1 MYKLING
8 KKVYETSE
16 VDATTSRIEGVA
28 QLAEG
33 MAREASATANAISD
47 TANKALEDAAFAKE
61 IAVSHDEAITEIT
74 QAATQSLDKAMEAK
88 AIAEA
93 TDAKATAAVATAN
106 EALTEATNH
115 VIYTN
120 TLPTTDI
127 KNKVYAVKHSYN
139 IINDISARADDI
151 LGSYFH
157 LVSKGKYVIDDVYTL
172 QYRDNN
178 EWCDIGSIYLSD
190 ETLNCY
196 LSKDFSSLY
205 TWTLNLGDTY
215 NFRLTTVMNHWDYYA
230 GNETEQ
236 SLTKL
241 ANAQQVEDLFLKKT
255 LAGTPGGLATLD
267 GDGKILIT
275 QLPINTTIFR
285 GNWDA
290 STGTYPAST
299 GITPGDWYLVSVAG
313 TIGNTKYAINDRIMW
328 SGTAWV
334 KQTSTGEVVSVNG
347 RSNVVTG
354 LMEATNPVGTGSFSM
369 NRKVGT
375 TVGINSFAEGAETTA
390 SFDCTHAEGWG
401 TIASSNEA
409 HAEGHQT
416 KASGQYS
423 HAEGWGTIAA
433 GQSQHA
439 AGQWNIADSTSA
451 RITGWGTN
459 GTSRKNIEQ
468 LDASGNLHLKGS
480 VYVGCNDD
488 SSGGIQINASMFPAR
503 RMYGGMNGNT
513 RYATIKFKHVT
524 PGGILVTTG
533 YNSNLWFDS
542 NKGTPYAF
550 SSSTAYGVTGYAWS
564 SDGNTLYLRFGNY
577 NPIAVTIPS
586 LYEGDG
592 IVTFGELSSTAPS
605 GVTFLTNVNT
615 IASNAVSYNAQTLT
629 DAQKTQARNNIGAGT
644 GLGTITGIKMN
655 GASKGTSGVVDL
667 GDVPTLLDIY
677 PVGAVYIS
685 VNNTNPSSLFGG
697 TWESIGA
704 GRVLQ
709 GADSSHKGGTTIN
722 AGLPNITGTFRI
734 YTADKNNEVPQ
745 NTGTGAFTK
754 TTDTTVSGESYKLQ
768 RHCPKFS
775 FNANDGA
782 TTKGIYGNSTTVQPP
797 AYCVY
802 MWKRTA

>member
-61 IAVSHDEAITEIT
+61 IAVSHDEAIAEIT
-74 QAATQSLDKAMEAK
+74 QTATQSLDKAMEAK
-88 AIAEA
+88 ATAEA
-93 TDAKATAAVATAN
+93 TDTKATAAVATAN

-127 KNKVYAVKHSYN
+127 KNRVYAVKHSYN

-172 QYRDNN
+172 QYNDNN
-178 EWCDIGSIYLSD
+178 EWCAIGSISLHD

-196 LSKDFSSLY
+196 LGKDFSSLY
-205 TWTLNLGDTY
+205 TWTLNLGSTY

-230 GNETEQ
+230 GNEAEQ

-275 QLPINTTIFR
+275 QLPTNTTIFR

-290 STGTYPAST
+290 STGTYPAYT

-313 TIGNTKYAINDRIMW
+313 TIGNTKYAVNDRIMW

-334 KQTSTGEVVSVNG
+334 KQTATGEVVSVNG

-369 NRKVGT
+369 NRKAGTVVG
-375 TVGINSFAEGAETTA
+375 VNSFAEGSETTA

-409 HAEGHQT
+409 HAEGHAT
-416 KASGQYS
+416 EAKGQYS
-423 HAEGWGTIAA
+423 HAEGAYTIAA

-439 AGQWNIADSTSA
+439 AGQYNIADSTSA
-451 RITGWGTN
+451 RITGWGTSA
-459 GTSRKNIEQ
+459 GRKNIEQ
-468 LDASGNLHLKGS
+468 LDRSGNLRLKGS

-488 SSGGIQINASMFPAR
+488 SSGGMQIDASRFPAIKR
-503 RMYGGMNGNT
+503 YGSMEGT
-513 RYATIKFKHVT
+513 TKYVT
-524 PGGILVTTG
+524 LTFSDTYGGILITTG
-533 YNSNLWFDS
+533 YNSNLWFES

-550 SSSTAYGVTGYAWS
+550 TTSTTYGINGYAWS
-564 SDGNTLYLRFGNY
+564 SDGKILYLRLVGWR
-577 NPIAVTIPS
+577 PISVIIPS
-586 LYEGDG
+586 FYEGDG
-592 IVTFGELSSTAPS
+592 AVTFGELSSTAPS

-615 IASNAVSYNAQTLT
+615 IASNAVSYKAQSLT
-629 DAQKTQARNNIGAGT
+629 DAQKAQARNNIGAGT
-644 GLGTITGIKMN
+644 GTGTITGIKMN

-667 GDVPTLLDIY
+667 GDVPT
-677 PVGAVYIS
+677 
-685 VNNTNPSSLFGG
+685 
-697 TWESIGA
+697 
-704 GRVLQ
+704 
-709 GADSSHKGGTTIN
+709 
-722 AGLPNITGTFRI
+722 
-734 YTADKNNEVPQ
+734 
-745 NTGTGAFTK
+745 
-754 TTDTTVSGESYKLQ
+754 TTDS
-768 RHCPKFS
+768 R
-775 FNANDGA
+775 NAYRATHIPTSQPDSNEGA
-782 TTKGIYGNSTTVQPP
+782 IWLHVIE
-797 AYCVY
+797 
-802 MWKRTA
+802 

>member
-93 TDAKATAAVATAN
+93 TDTKATAAVATAN

-127 KNKVYAVKHSYN
+127 KNRVYAVKHSYN

-178 EWCDIGSIYLSD
+178 EWCDIGSIFLSD

-196 LSKDFSSLY
+196 LSKDFSSMY
-205 TWTLNLGDTY
+205 TWTLNLGSTY

-267 GDGKILIT
+267 GDGKIFIA
-275 QLPINTTIFR
+275 QLPTNTTIFR

-290 STGTYPAST
+290 STGAYPAST

-313 TIGNTKYAINDRIMW
+313 TIGNTKYAVNDRIMW

-369 NRKVGT
+369 NRKAGT
-375 TVGINSFAEGAETTA
+375 TVGPYSFAEGAETTA

-409 HAEGHQT
+409 HAEGHVT
-416 KASGQYS
+416 EAKGQYS
-423 HAEGWGTIAA
+423 HAEGTYTIAA

-439 AGQWNIADSTSA
+439 AGQYNIEDSTSA
-451 RITGWGTN
+451 RITGWGTSA
-459 GTSRKNIEQ
+459 GRKNIEQ
-468 LDASGNLHLKGS
+468 LDQSGNLRLKGS
-480 VYVGCNDD
+480 VYVGCNDN
-488 SSGGIQINASMFPAR
+488 SSGGIQIDASRFPATKA
-503 RMYGGMNGNT
+503 YGGMHGDT
-513 RYATIKFKHVT
+513 RYATIKFRYGT
-524 PGGILVTTG
+524 PGGILITTG
-533 YNSNLWFDS
+533 YNSNLWFDA

-550 SSSTAYGVTGYAWS
+550 TTSTAYGVSGYAWS
-564 SDGNTLYLRFGNY
+564 SDGNTLYLRLTNF
-577 NPIAVTIPS
+577 NPIVVTIPS
-586 LYEGDG
+586 FRESDNA
-592 IVTFGELSSTAPS
+592 VSFGELSSTAPS
-605 GVTFLTNVNT
+605 NVTFLTNVNT
-615 IASNAVSYNAQTLT
+615 IAYNAVSYNAQTLT
-629 DAQKTQARNNIGAGT
+629 DAQKAQARNNIGAGT

-667 GDVPTLLDIY
+667 GDVPTTTDSRDAYRATHI
-677 PVGAVYIS
+677 PTTQPDSNVGAI
-685 VNNTNPSSLFGG
+685 
-697 TWESIGA
+697 W
-704 GRVLQ
+704 LQ
-709 GADSSHKGGTTIN
+709 I
-722 AGLPNITGTFRI
+722 I
-734 YTADKNNEVPQ
+734 Q
-745 NTGTGAFTK
+745 
-754 TTDTTVSGESYKLQ
+754 
-768 RHCPKFS
+768 
-775 FNANDGA
+775 
-782 TTKGIYGNSTTVQPP
+782 
-797 AYCVY
+797 
-802 MWKRTA
+802 

>member
-93 TDAKATAAVATAN
+93 TDTKATAAVATAN

-127 KNKVYAVKHSYN
+127 KNRVYAVKHSYN

-157 LVSKGKYVIDDVYTL
+157 LVSKSKGKYAIDDVYTL

-178 EWCDIGSIYLSD
+178 EWCDIGSIFLRD

-230 GNETEQ
+230 GNETEH

-267 GDGKILIT
+267 GDGKIFIT
-275 QLPINTTIFR
+275 QLPTNTTIFR

-290 STGTYPAST
+290 STGAYPAYT

-313 TIGNTKYAINDRIMW
+313 TIGNTKYAVNDRIMW

-334 KQTSTGEVVSVNG
+334 KQASTGEVVSVNG

-369 NRKVGT
+369 NRKAGST
-375 TVGINSFAEGAETTA
+375 IGINSFAEGSETTA

-409 HAEGHQT
+409 HAEGHGT
-416 KASGQYS
+416 EATGQYS
-423 HAEGWGTIAA
+423 HAEGTYTIAA

-439 AGQWNIADSTSA
+439 AGQYNIADSTSA
-451 RITGWGTN
+451 RITGWGTAAE
-459 GTSRKNIEQ
+459 RKNIEQ
-468 LDASGNLHLKGS
+468 LDRSGNLRLKGS

-488 SSGGIQINASMFPAR
+488 SSGGIQIDASMFPATKR
-503 RMYGGMNGNT
+503 YGSMNGNT
-513 RYATIKFKHVT
+513 RYATLTFDNT
-524 PGGILVTTG
+524 YGGILVTTG

-542 NKGTPYAF
+542 NRGTPYAF
-550 SSSTAYGVTGYAWS
+550 TTSTSYGVSGYAWS
-564 SDGNTLYLRFGNY
+564 SDGKTLYLRLMGWR
-577 NPIAVTIPS
+577 PITVTIPS

-592 IVTFGELSSTAPS
+592 KVSFGELSSTAPS

-615 IASNAVSYNAQTLT
+615 VASNAVSYDAQTLT
-629 DAQKTQARNNIGAGT
+629 DAQKTQARSNIGAGT
-644 GLGTITGIKMN
+644 SSFSGSYNDLSNKPTIPTSLPIKLGTDGWTTETDTVVN
-655 GASKGTSGVVDL
+655 WASKGSVVWWIDKLNQIKDQPDQYGVILNLSVKDNEVRQLWFTQADGGIYERGGNYRGWVSTWRKLALSSEIPSISGCATTTDSRDAYRATHIPTSQPD
-667 GDVPTLLDIY
+667 
-677 PVGAVYIS
+677 S
-685 VNNTNPSSLFGG
+685 N
-697 TWESIGA
+697 IGA
-704 GRVLQ
+704 IWLQ
-709 GADSSHKGGTTIN
+709 I
-722 AGLPNITGTFRI
+722 I
-734 YTADKNNEVPQ
+734 Q
-745 NTGTGAFTK
+745 
-754 TTDTTVSGESYKLQ
+754 
-768 RHCPKFS
+768 
-775 FNANDGA
+775 
-782 TTKGIYGNSTTVQPP
+782 
-797 AYCVY
+797 
-802 MWKRTA
+802 